1 MRHRDQ
7 YSGVHSAQGPLLRVD
22 QGQET
27 HTRGPG
33 QVCSPSRRRLGEA
46 VAMDNSRSE
55 RSSLNQPVSGRQR
68 AKAQKGIA
76 AGSWLRKP
84 SLRGR
89 QARARVLPERGVR

>member
-1 MRHRDQ
+1 
-7 YSGVHSAQGPLLRVD
+7 
-22 QGQET
+22 
-27 HTRGPG
+27 
-33 QVCSPSRRRLGEA
+33 
-46 VAMDNSRSE
+46 MDNSRSE